1 MHDMRKGAVLMIDYI
16 QIRPKT
22 SGFLVLVNHERPTPM
37 EEFAYSDLDDL
48 INGLIRL
55 LGPIE
60 PVVLGVDASSET
72 VEEDDWCEWDGELR
86 TGQEYPPSVKP
97 TDVIQFKMRES
108 SRNFGPGLANTLR
121 WKWAGSN
128 EPFYTPA
135 SDIIAYRIV
144 RP

>member
-60 PVVLGVDASSET
+60 PVVLTQTET
-72 VEEDDWCEWDGELR
+72 VEDDGWRVWSGELNGR
-86 TGQEYPPSVKP
+86 DYPPGLGPDDVVEYKMLGSGNFTDKVRARDVRWSWKP
-97 TDVIQFKMRES
+97 DT
-108 SRNFGPGLANTLR
+108 
-121 WKWAGSN
+121 
-128 EPFYTPA
+128 
-135 SDIIAYRIV
+135 SDITHYRVV

>member
-1 MHDMRKGAVLMIDYI
+1 MHDMRKGVVLMIDYI

-60 PVVLGVDASSET
+60 PVVLTQTET
-72 VEEDDWCEWDGELR
+72 VEDDAGWRVWEGWSKGSVYPSGVSAADIVDVR
-86 TGQEYPPSVKP
+86 FRGQHTPDYTARAS
-97 TDVIQFKMRES
+97 
-108 SRNFGPGLANTLR
+108 GLVWTHGDR
-121 WKWAGSN
+121 D
-128 EPFYTPA
+128 
-135 SDIIAYRIV
+135 SDIIAYRVV